1 MEYPSSEDV
10 ARNVKEKINSSEYD
24 AENKGCIRDCY

>member
-10 ARNVKEKINSSEYD
+10 ARNVKEKIKSSEYD
-24 AENKGCIRDCY
+24 AENKGV

>member
-24 AENKGCIRDCY
+24 AENKGV